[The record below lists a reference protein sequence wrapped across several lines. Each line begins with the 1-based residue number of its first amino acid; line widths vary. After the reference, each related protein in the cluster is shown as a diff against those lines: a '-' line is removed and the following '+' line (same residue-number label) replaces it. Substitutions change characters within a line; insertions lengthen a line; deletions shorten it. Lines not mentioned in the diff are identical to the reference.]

1 MSDIILTPTLADA
14 FAQTNLAYPGEV
26 EPGRFKRFSSNGKKH
41 DTAGWVKVFPDGD
54 GAVFGCWRDGD
65 IAYTWQRKRDGQP
78 MSRTDIATVRQQVEQ
93 ARRQAQAERETDYA
107 KAAAKAAKA
116 WQDATQAQTHPYLST
131 KGIKA
136 HVART
141 NGDMLVIPVYS
152 SADMIQSLQ
161 TIAPDGGKR
170 FMTGG
175 KMAGGR
181 CWLGDP
187 PEPSSPITIC
197 EGYATGATIHE
208 ATGQPV
214 VVAFNAG
221 NLLAVA
227 QSIYDANPEARIV
240 IAGDDDKATPG
251 NPGRA
256 KAVQAAKA
264 VKGIAVFPE
273 CKGSDF
279 NDMAA
284 EQGAQAVADFIR
296 AALEPPPPRFKL
308 LNRRDLANLPELEW
322 RVSNVLP
329 MQGVGLIIGQSGT
342 GKSFVAIDLLARVS
356 LGLDWFG
363 HDTKPCKTVY
373 CALEGRAG
381 IKRRIEAWERQ
392 NSTQVPDGFAVVLDS
407 LKLTEPEDVHE
418 LARAILAA
426 GGQGGLTIIDTL
438 AQASPGTDENS
449 SADMGLVIEALQRLQ
464 ALTGGLV
471 LAVHHMGKDTARG
484 ARGHSSLYAACDS
497 VISTSKAGALI
508 TVSTDGGAGGKSK
521 DAEPVEHIAALDR
534 VVLHTM
540 DDGYEIAGACIVE
553 QEIAPRKELPRVPR
567 GGNMKIVW
575 DALGAMLREAGDTRP
590 ADAPASLPE
599 GRPAILLEDA
609 IENVG
614 PMLTCEPK
622 RRNERI
628 RSAITS
634 LINAGNM
641 VHMDGWLWIK

>member
-65 IAYTWQRKRDGQP
+65 IAYTWQRKCDGQQL
-78 MSRTDIATVRQQVEQ
+78 SRTDIATVRQQAEQ

-136 HVART
+136 HVARI
-141 NGDMLVIPVYS
+141 NGDVLMIPVYDS
-152 SADMIQSLQ
+152 TDMIQSLQ
-161 TIAPDGGKR
+161 TIAPDGSKR

-181 CWLGDP
+181 CWIGDP

-251 NPGRA
+251 NPGRT
-256 KAVQAAKA
+256 KAMQAAKA

-273 CKGSDF
+273 CKGTDF

-284 EQGAQAVADFIR
+284 ERGAQAVADYMR

-308 LNRRDLANLPELEW
+308 LNRRDLAKLPPMQW
-322 RVSNVLP
+322 RIHDVLP
-329 MQGVGLIIGQSGT
+329 QTGTGLIVGQSQA
-342 GKSFVAIDLLARVS
+342 GKSFVGLDLLARVA
-356 LGLDWFG
+356 LGLPWFE
-363 HDTKPCKTVY
+363 HDTKACKTVY
-373 CALEGRAG
+373 VGLEGISG
-381 IKRRIEAWERQ
+381 LPRRIEAWERH
-392 NSTQVPDGFAVVLDS
+392 NGYEVPDAFAMVLEPF
-407 LKLTEPEDVHE
+407 KLTEGDDIEA
-418 LARAILAA
+418 LAASIIAA
-426 GGQGGLTIIDTL
+426 GGANGLVVVDTL
-438 AQASPGTDENS
+438 AQASPGIDENS
-449 SADMGLVIEALQRLQ
+449 SADMGRVIEALQTLQ
-464 ALTGGLV
+464 RMTGGFV
-471 LAVHHMGKDTARG
+471 AAVHHMGKDAARG
-484 ARGHSSLYAACDS
+484 ARGHSSLYAAMDTVIGVSIDGDS
-497 VISTSKAGALI
+497 RTL
-508 TVSTDGGAGGKSK
+508 STDTRHGGKSK
-521 DAEPVEHIAALDR
+521 DAEPITHSFSLERI
-534 VVLHTM
+534 VLWAC
-540 DDGYEIAGACIVE
+540 DDGREIIGAAVQP
-553 QEIAPRKELPRVPR
+553 QEGRVSIQLPKTPK
-567 GGNMKIVW
+567 GGNARIVW
-575 DALGAMLREAGDTRP
+575 EAIGEALRAAGDTRP
-590 ADAPASLPE
+590 ADAPAELPE
-599 GRPAILLEDA
+599 GRPAIRLEAA
-609 IENVG
+609 ITRLADKLPVD
-614 PMLTCEPK
+614 PK
-622 RRNERI
+622 RKIERT
-628 RSAITS
+628 RQAITS
-634 LINAGNM
+634 LVNSGLLI
-641 VHMDGWLWIK
+641 HSEGWLWCK